1 MRSTSSS
8 VNCLLADVD
17 AVGRC
22 PSCQKLNR
30 WSATCHPLVGRT
42 IQRVEVYKPKLFD
55 ATPGLTLEDLFGRRI
70 ERIWRRGKLSVWELS
85 DELSLVVHLKLAR
98 QLVHVSPDGQEIA
111 HGGHPVPMWGSPLPH
126 KSTHI
131 VFCLDDSS
139 ILYLTD
145 IRQFARVHLMRAAEV
160 DRFLKHQKIG
170 VEPLT
175 RRFTARALGDKLKR
189 RSIPLKTAIM
199 DQSVVGGIG
208 NIYADESLW
217 RAKLHPRRRRVVAVG
232 SRSHALAS
240 AIRAVLD
247 YAVREGA
254 AFVPHGKAISD
265 RDFPYCHGRAGSP
278 CPRCRTI
285 IQKEWVGGRGTH
297 FCPAARRRPALPE
310 LPEVET
316 TARGLRARLIDR
328 MVVSIGSV
336 DWPRMLPN
344 TSELELQDTLVGGR
358 VVSIGRKGKY
368 LLIELDGDRWLVIH
382 RKMSGNLLLEPADA
396 PLERHTH
403 LEVVFDDGTALRFV
417 DPRNS
422 AASTCSDPP
431 TSWPLS
437 GRAPGTRFAARAER
451 GNAGQ

>member
-1 MRSTSSS
+1 MPELPEVESLVRDLSPG
-8 VNCLLADVD
+8 LL
-17 AVGRC
+17 GR
-22 PSCQKLNR
+22 
-30 WSATCHPLVGRT
+30 A
-42 IQRVEVYKPKLFD
+42 IQRVEVHKPKLFD

-85 DELSLVVHLKLAR
+85 GDLSLVVHLKLAG
-98 QLVHVSPDGQEIA
+98 QLVHVSSDGQEIA

-145 IRQFARVHLMRAAEV
+145 IRQFARVHLMRAADV
-160 DRFLKHQKIG
+160 DKFLKHQKIG

-175 RRFTARALGDKLKR
+175 RRFTAHILGEKLKR
-189 RSIPLKTAIM
+189 RSIPLKTTIM

-217 RAKLHPRRRRVVAVG
+217 RARLHPRRVA
-232 SRSHALAS
+232 SSLSKAETTRLHR

-265 RDFPYCHGRAGSP
+265 RAFPYCHGRAGSP

-297 FCPAARRRPALPE
+297 FCPKCQKAP
-310 LPEVET
+310 
-316 TARGLRARLIDR
+316 
-328 MVVSIGSV
+328 SV
-336 DWPRMLPN
+336 
-344 TSELELQDTLVGGR
+344 
-358 VVSIGRKGKY
+358 
-368 LLIELDGDRWLVIH
+368 
-382 RKMSGNLLLEPADA
+382 A
-396 PLERHTH
+396 
-403 LEVVFDDGTALRFV
+403 
-417 DPRNS
+417 
-422 AASTCSDPP
+422 
-431 TSWPLS
+431 
-437 GRAPGTRFAARAER
+437 
-451 GNAGQ
+451 